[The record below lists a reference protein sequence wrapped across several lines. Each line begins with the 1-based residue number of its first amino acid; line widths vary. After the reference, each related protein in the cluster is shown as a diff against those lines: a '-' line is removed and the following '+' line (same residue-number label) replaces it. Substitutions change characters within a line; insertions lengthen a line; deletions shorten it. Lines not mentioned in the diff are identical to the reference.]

1 MIHAASD
8 RAAQAFVAF
17 NCSGLPRDTADSQL
31 FGHRHGSFTDAHEDA
46 PGIIRGAA
54 GGTLM
59 LDEIG
64 ELDPSIQPKL
74 LRFLDSGE
82 VQPVGEPRP
91 VPTDVRIIAA
101 NNVAIDTLVRE
112 RRFREDLFYRLNVV
126 RLRIPPLRERRE
138 EIPPLVRHFLR
149 RYGREMNRGGLKLSS
164 DAQTC
169 LLVYDW
175 PGNVRQLANEIRSF
189 VAMAQPD
196 DTITPYQLS
205 PEVRAAS
212 GPGRS
217 GRREACAEGP
227 GRARAPDR
235 PAAVDGRR
243 AGGAR
248 DDPLGDLE
256 GGQPCEHGGKAARS
270 VAEGA
275 LPEAAPPGHRRRG
288 SPLDSWNSV
297 HRDN

>member
-31 FGHRHGSFTDAHEDA
+31 FGHRRGSFTDAHEDA

-82 VQPVGEPRP
+82 VQSVGERRP
-91 VPTDVRIIAA
+91 VPTDVRTIAA
-101 NNVAIDTLVRE
+101 TNVAIDTLVRDG
-112 RRFREDLFYRLNVV
+112 RFREDLFYRLNVV
-126 RLRIPPLRERRE
+126 RLRIPPLRDRRE

-149 RYGREMNRGGLKLSS
+149 RYGREMNRGGLELSR
-164 DAQTC
+164 DTQTC
-169 LLVYDW
+169 LLLYDW

-189 VAMAQPD
+189 VAMAEPD

-205 PEVRAAS
+205 PEVRAA
-212 GPGRS
+212 
-217 GRREACAEGP
+217 
-227 GRARAPDR
+227 RAPSDPVELALR
-235 PAAVDGRR
+235 IDQPLSSAVEQLERAMIHQAIQK
-243 AGGAR
+243 AGGRLDTAAKL
-248 DDPLGDLE
+248 LGLSRK
-256 GGQPCEHGGKAARS
+256 GLFLK
-270 VAEGA
+270 
-275 LPEAAPPGHRRRG
+275 RRRLG
-288 SPLDSWNSV
+288 IDAEAVS
-297 HRDN
+297 

>member
-1 MIHAASD
+1 
-8 RAAQAFVAF
+8 
-17 NCSGLPRDTADSQL
+17 
-31 FGHRHGSFTDAHEDA
+31 
-46 PGIIRGAA
+46 
-54 GGTLM
+54 M

-64 ELDPSIQPKL
+64 
-74 LRFLDSGE
+74 
-82 VQPVGEPRP
+82 
-91 VPTDVRIIAA
+91 
-101 NNVAIDTLVRE
+101 E

-212 GPGRS
+212 GL
-217 GRREACAEGP
+217 
-227 GRARAPDR
+227 
-235 PAAVDGRR
+235 
-243 AGGAR
+243 AR
-248 DDPLGDLE
+248 DDRG
-256 GGQPCEHGGKAARS
+256 AARH
-270 VAEGA
+270 APRDPDELA
-275 LPEAAPPGHRRRG
+275 LRIDQPLSTAVWQVERAMIHWAIRKAGGRVNTAAKLLGLSRKGLFLKRRRLGIDAEAAR
-288 SPLDSWNSV
+288 
-297 HRDN
+297 

>member
-17 NCSGLPRDTADSQL
+17 NCSGLPRDTAESQL
-31 FGHRHGSFTDAHEDA
+31 FGNRRGSFTDAREDA

-101 NNVAIDTLVRE
+101 TNVAIDTLVRE
-112 RRFREDLFYRLNVV
+112 RRFREGLFYRLNVV

-212 GPGRS
+212 GP
-217 GRREACAEGP
+217 
-227 GRARAPDR
+227 
-235 PAAVDGRR
+235 
-243 AGGAR
+243 AR
-248 DDPLGDLE
+248 DDRG
-256 GGQPCEHGGKAARS
+256 AARH
-270 VAEGA
+270 APRDPDELA
-275 LPEAAPPGHRRRG
+275 LRIDQPLSTAVGQVERAMIHWAIRKAGGRVNTAAKLLGLSRKGLFLKRRRLGIDAEAAR
-288 SPLDSWNSV
+288 
-297 HRDN
+297 

>member
-17 NCSGLPRDTADSQL
+17 NCSGLPRDTAESQL
-31 FGHRHGSFTDAHEDA
+31 FGHRRGSFTDAREDA

-101 NNVAIDTLVRE
+101 TNVAIDTLVRE

-149 RYGREMNRGGLKLSS
+149 RYGREMNRGGLKLYS

-212 GPGRS
+212 GP
-217 GRREACAEGP
+217 
-227 GRARAPDR
+227 
-235 PAAVDGRR
+235 
-243 AGGAR
+243 AR
-248 DDPLGDLE
+248 DDRG
-256 GGQPCEHGGKAARS
+256 AARH
-270 VAEGA
+270 APRDPDELA
-275 LPEAAPPGHRRRG
+275 LRIDQPLSTAVGQVERAMIHWAIRKAGGRVNTAAKLLGLSRKGLFLKRRRLGIDAEAAR
-288 SPLDSWNSV
+288 
-297 HRDN
+297 